1 MKYDTKIFSTDR
13 HYLSYLLELSPRTV
27 SEWDND
33 IPIIW
38 KILLFLSTKLYIF
51 VYFATMCLSNLCSPA
66 QLLPNFQVSSRSL
79 ITWFENEL
87 HIPFHALP
95 GLEKKLLSFKRRSS
109 TNHFPPDF
117 LVNLQFVFI
126 GGEKHGCTS
135 YLLKK
140 PRAA

>member
-1 MKYDTKIFSTDR
+1 MIIYKLFGNQKWNMKNFYDTKIFSTDR

-51 VYFATMCLSNLCSPA
+51 VYFATMCISNLRSPA

-95 GLEKKLLSFKRRSS
+95 GLEKKVIEF
-109 TNHFPPDF
+109 
-117 LVNLQFVFI
+117 Q
-126 GGEKHGCTS
+126 
-135 YLLKK
+135 KK
-140 PRAA
+140 EFYKSLPTWFSR